1 MRIAA
6 GVSLM
11 PTPIIPPFTAESAA
25 RKVQVAEDLWNTRDP
40 ERVVLAYTVDSE
52 WRNRAEF
59 LSGRE
64 QIKAFLH
71 RKWTRELDYRLKKT
85 LWTFNDNR
93 IAVSFEYEW
102 HDDSSQWFR
111 SYGIELWDFNPE
123 GFMRRRVSSI
133 NDADQRGGEAHSLG
147 ERAQSQPVFRVLTHR
162 TRFLDSGEPAT
173 EDAFVAFT
181 PSFVVSGETE
191 GPTCIPGEHF
201 SPVQAR
207 F

>member
-1 MRIAA
+1 M
-6 GVSLM
+6 
-11 PTPIIPPFTAESAA
+11 
-25 RKVQVAEDLWNTRDP
+25 RDP

-52 WRNRAEF
+52 WRNRAEL

-111 SYGIELWDFNPE
+111 SYGVELWDFNAE
-123 GFMRRRVSSI
+123 GFMRRRVASI
-133 NDADQRGGEAHSLG
+133 NDAPIKEA
-147 ERAQSQPVFRVLTHR
+147 ERRIR
-162 TRFLDSGEPAT
+162 
-173 EDAFVAFT
+173 
-181 PSFVVSGETE
+181 
-191 GPTCIPGEHF
+191 
-201 SPVQAR
+201 
-207 F
+207 